1 MPVRDAAVVLRA
13 DLRFDLASSK
23 LRPVVSARGRLPA
36 DVPLSQAIAAGSAA
50 TQRRPLDAE
59 EPLASAV
66 PQRTDDDLSG
76 CTAGNDAPRSGRRG
90 RFRLQPAAPGAAD
103 VQRQGRHEGHRSEEH
118 TSELQSLMRISYAVF
133 C

>member
-1 MPVRDAAVVLRA
+1 MRISDWSSDVCRSEAGGDAAARTAYRRRALGGSGRPIGMPVRDAAVVLRA

-23 LRPVVSARGRLPA
+23 LRPVVSARGRLPV

-66 PQRTDDDLSG
+66 PDRKST
-76 CTAGNDAPRSGRRG
+76 
-90 RFRLQPAAPGAAD
+90 RLNSS
-103 VQRQGRHEGHRSEEH
+103 H
-118 TSELQSLMRISYAVF
+118 
-133 C
+133 